1 MAKKE
6 VSTDLWVHDLL
17 KEAGIE
23 LDAQGSSIKEID
35 EALKSA
41 SKRGTGKAGFP
52 EYVGVVKDFL
62 LVIEDKASLKN
73 HIKRDA
79 DNLISLETKD
89 VTDYAVNGAYFYARH
104 LSQNTLYK
112 KIFAFGISGTEKKH
126 KITPVFINDRGDLFE
141 LEDVE
146 SFISFNEK
154 NIDEYYLK
162 DVLKESTDTE
172 KELEEI
178 LADAKEL
185 HEHLRNYGN
194 MKDEEKPLVVSGILL
209 ALRERDNGNFS
220 IDTLIG
226 DTQITDGQ
234 KIYQAIESSFKRTDL
249 SPVTKIDKILSQFT
263 VIKDSMKLNEINK
276 TLKKTPLRFFT
287 EFLDEHLYKS
297 IKYTK
302 SAEDYLGRFYGEF
315 MRYSGGSGQTLGI
328 VLTPRHIT
336 ELFCDLLELKTT
348 DRIFDPCCGT
358 GGFLVAALHTMLSKT
373 ENESE
378 KLNIRKN
385 QLYGIELRPDMF
397 TVATTNMILRGDG
410 KSNLHCDDF
419 LMKNPKQLQTEFRA
433 TVGMLNPPYSQGT
446 KNDSDLYEISFTEHL
461 LDSLLPNSKCAV
473 IVPQSSMT
481 GKTNEEKSIKEN
493 ILKHHTLEGVIML
506 QKDTFYGIGVIPCI
520 AVFTSGQPHPKDK
533 ICKFINFED
542 DGYKVAPHIGLLETE
557 AAKDKKQHLLDVWFD
572 RIEAENKFCVKT
584 TVTHEDEWLHSFYYF
599 NDEIPAQEDFEKTV
613 GDYLTFEFSMI
624 MQGRKYLF
632 EEDSETDVKKN
643 FKDEIENRE
652 WREFKISEVFE
663 TERYKDKIQIPTGSL
678 ARKNDLISGNVPRIT
693 VTSKNNGVDNFWNTE
708 NIHVKNHKNFISMSF
723 LGNAFYHPYKASIDM
738 KVHALHLKSFELK
751 KQMALMFVRLL
762 ENNSKGSNYGNQL
775 SSTDLP
781 HKSILLPVTSTGEI
795 DYEFMES
802 YIQKLENAKLD
813 EYKKYAKKRIN
824 EILFSQ
830 KVDSVKL
837 EEKNWK
843 VFFISGDE
851 GVFRI
856 KSTSSGIDK
865 NKLNLQPGKIP
876 YITRSDASN
885 GINLFLT
892 ERQQTK
898 YKIDSGNCITI
909 GLDTQTVFY
918 QPYNFYTGQNIQ
930 VLTYDNCGKENA
942 LFILKLIQLQ
952 LAKFNWGGNGAT
964 LGRLSGT
971 KILLPATPSGE
982 PDYLFME
989 NYIRKIMLE
998 KYSEYLAFK
1007 KEPVYSINPNTS
1019 SLIAADS
1026 LQ

>member
-79 DNLISLETKD
+79 DNLISLKTKD

-126 KITPVFINDRGDLFE
+126 KITPLFINDRGDLFE

-385 QLYGIELRPDMF
+385 QLYGIELRSDMF

-542 DGYKVAPHIGLLETE
+542 DGYKVAPHIGLLETQ

-584 TVTHEDEWLHSFYYF
+584 TVTYEDEWLHSFYYF
-599 NDEIPAQEDFEKTV
+599 NDEIPVQEDFEKTV

-643 FKDEIENRE
+643 FKDELENRE
-652 WREFKISEVFE
+652 WREFKISNFF
-663 TERYKDKIQIPTGSL
+663 
-678 ARKNDLISGNVPRIT
+678 KNYHGIRLTKNNRIDGKTPLLTASEMNQGVSSFIDNLNMKTYHNAIT
-693 VTSKNNGVDNFWNTE
+693 VDMFGHSFFHNYNCTGDDNIYFFQNNIISDNVKKFIVQMINMNSSKFSYGKQFRQQFADN
-708 NIHVKNHKNFISMSF
+708 
-723 LGNAFYHPYKASIDM
+723 
-738 KVHALHLKSFELK
+738 LK
-751 KQMALMFVRLL
+751 
-762 ENNSKGSNYGNQL
+762 
-775 SSTDLP
+775 
-781 HKSILLPVTSTGEI
+781 ILLPVTSAGEI

-802 YIQKLENAKLD
+802 YIQKLEDAKLD

-830 KVDSVKL
+830 KVESVKL

-843 VFFISGDE
+843 VFKIKDLFESIQRGKRLTKENQIPGTVPYISSSAMNN
-851 GVFRI
+851 GVDNYI
-856 KSTSSGIDK
+856 SNK
-865 NKLNLQPGKIP
+865 NKVRRFSNCLSLANSGSVGSCFYEPFEFIASDHITHLKNKDRNKYSYLFEATMLNRLSEK
-876 YITRSDASN
+876 
-885 GINLFLT
+885 
-892 ERQQTK
+892 
-898 YKIDSGNCITI
+898 
-909 GLDTQTVFY
+909 
-918 QPYNFYTGQNIQ
+918 YNFNREINDDRISTEVI
-930 VLTYDNCGKENA
+930 
-942 LFILKLIQLQ
+942 I
-952 LAKFNWGGNGAT
+952 
-964 LGRLSGT
+964 
-971 KILLPATPSGE
+971 LPATPSGE

-1007 KEPVYSINPNTS
+1007 KEPVYSINPNTG